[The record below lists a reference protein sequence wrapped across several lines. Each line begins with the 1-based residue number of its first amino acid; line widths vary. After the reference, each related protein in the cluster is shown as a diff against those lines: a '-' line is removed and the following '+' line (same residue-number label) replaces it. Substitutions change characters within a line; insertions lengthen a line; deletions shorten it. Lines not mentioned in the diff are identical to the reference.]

1 MQQLEVVLLV
11 LNQSASENIVC
22 LIYNSFLADS
32 FFLGQNISLNRT
44 DCACFLSQH
53 PCLSLHII
61 PTLCSSCVVFP
72 APGSGPDCL
81 RTVTVM
87 CHEQLTPDQVTLLTL
102 IIPQVHFNYSSA
114 SSMFLFPSS
123 TCIAPSPDP
132 LPLFLFLQ
140 ISLVQKNFQVVL
152 LWTQTFTC
160 TLKWFFQSFSLTDT
174 HSFAAFEI
182 SSQLFC
188 LCPKW
193 TWLSNKPTATFI
205 YISSHRFLHFSHLSP
220 FHSLCRS
227 GSRALPFSTWWESCF
242 IYTLLFSFIFLFL
255 YLHLL
260 YQLCDTF
267 L

>member
-1 MQQLEVVLLV
+1 
-11 LNQSASENIVC
+11 
-22 LIYNSFLADS
+22 
-32 FFLGQNISLNRT
+32 
-44 DCACFLSQH
+44 
-53 PCLSLHII
+53 
-61 PTLCSSCVVFP
+61 
-72 APGSGPDCL
+72 
-81 RTVTVM
+81 M

-114 SSMFLFPSS
+114 SSMFLFPFS

-140 ISLVQKNFQVVL
+140 ISSCAEDISSCLALNPNLHMHPKIILPVI
-152 LWTQTFTC
+152 
-160 TLKWFFQSFSLTDT
+160 FFDWYR
-174 HSFAAFEI
+174 HSYDAFEI
-182 SSQLFC
+182 SSQLFS

-193 TWLSNKPTATFI
+193 TWLSKKNNSYFLYIYIYI
-205 YISSHRFLHFSHLSP
+205 YISSHMFLHFSHLSP

-260 YQLCDTF
+260 YKLLCDTF